1 MLAGIYD
8 IALLF
13 LVGASYA
20 TCMLIALSI
29 EMLPRELVG
38 KPPPITTVETGAGTA
53 VRAEENREQLLDSQ
67 NSIRTGATNGS
78 IRGEAT
84 DVLGRFY
91 PSVRSTGLTLYWV
104 ASIVLGTAW
113 LVILCYLC
121 KTTRKFGE
129 SYVDVAFFILT
140 VLYLGIGVNFYLE
153 RFCGKYSF
161 AKAEFIYIVLSLAAK
176 SAFCWNIYGGVHGF

>member
-53 VRAEENREQLLDSQ
+53 VRAEENRGDQ
-67 NSIRTGATNGS
+67 
-78 IRGEAT
+78 
-84 DVLGRFY
+84 
-91 PSVRSTGLTLYWV
+91 
-104 ASIVLGTAW
+104 
-113 LVILCYLC
+113 
-121 KTTRKFGE
+121 
-129 SYVDVAFFILT
+129 
-140 VLYLGIGVNFYLE
+140 
-153 RFCGKYSF
+153 
-161 AKAEFIYIVLSLAAK
+161 
-176 SAFCWNIYGGVHGF
+176 